1 MLEEE
6 LKTTVVKTELRFGL
20 VHLLMCFSILI

>member
-20 VHLLMCFSILI
+20 VRLLMCFNILI